1 MTKLTAYQK
10 IIWQN
15 GLLTKWHV
23 NETRRGCYSTFMKHW
38 FDEMAIDKLTK
49 EQSEE
54 LASLKLQVADMVH
67 QLSRKLMK
75 LQVDKGQVKD
85 IVSL

>member
-1 MTKLTAYQK
+1 
-10 IIWQN
+10 
-15 GLLTKWHV
+15 
-23 NETRRGCYSTFMKHW
+23 
-38 FDEMAIDKLTK
+38 MAIDKLTK